1 MKNSILLGI
10 ALAVISTATMA
21 AEAPATAES
30 AKQTTAG
37 QEANK
42 DKKMQRKGMR
52 MEKMWKEMDAN
63 GDGSIT
69 REESTAFGNKKFD
82 ERDSNKDG
90 KVTREEWDAFR
101 KAKMEERKK
110 RMNEKQANMPKDGA
124 STPAPAEKK

>member
-1 MKNSILLGI
+1 
-10 ALAVISTATMA
+10 
-21 AEAPATAES
+21 
-30 AKQTTAG
+30 
-37 QEANK
+37 
-42 DKKMQRKGMR
+42 MR
-52 MEKMWKEMDAN
+52 MEKMWKEMDTN
-63 GDGSIT
+63 EDGSIT